1 MMIER
6 ALLVGLA
13 AVLVGGCDLG
23 EPVAKA
29 PATAARS
36 DKVAA
41 NPTAPPA
48 RPRTVPVSPRAPGA
62 AGPNGVLTSIDPAK
76 CDLIT
81 RLTEEAGY
89 SRHRCFGV
97 AGYRVE
103 VVESDLRQ
111 NLELI
116 RPDGTTTSLN
126 LSSLVAGGGFSSL
139 SETAEWRGADLRRP
153 RTLTVRYGVNEDPDP
168 AVAPRSYLVVIRLAA
183 PACVVARIAPGPR
196 QSEVARAVAD
206 SARLPQCL
214 GSAVEAD
221 RSADGVF

>member
-6 ALLVGLA
+6 AILVGLVT
-13 AVLVGGCDLG
+13 VLLGGCDGPAPVQQPPAAGRG
-23 EPVAKA
+23 EVVATA
-29 PATAARS
+29 PAR
-36 DKVAA
+36 
-41 NPTAPPA
+41 TAPA
-48 RPRTVPVSPRAPGA
+48 SGQAPGA
-62 AGPNGVLTSIDPAK
+62 AGAGGVTTSIDPAK

-126 LSSLVAGGGFSSL
+126 LPSLVAGGGFSSL
-139 SETAEWRGADLRRP
+139 SETAEWRGPDPRRP

-168 AVAPRSYLVVIRLAA
+168 AVAPRSYLVVIRLAS

-196 QSEVARAVAD
+196 QSEEARAVAD
-206 SARLPQCL
+206 GARLPECIGTADQSAEQ
-214 GSAVEAD
+214 GS
-221 RSADGVF
+221 